1 MTTMATEIIRKLK
14 RKLIFW
20 RCLWII
26 TFVAMLILMIG

>member
-1 MTTMATEIIRKLK
+1 MTTMATEIIRRLK

-26 TFVAMLILMIG
+26 TFVAVLILMIG

>member
-1 MTTMATEIIRKLK
+1 MTMATEIIRKLK

-20 RCLWII
+20 RCLWFV